1 MRHKPLIAGAFAAVI
16 VLVAAGCGTGGLGNR
31 KADRARGKDVF
42 TAKCAA
48 CHVLADA
55 GAVGTAGPN
64 LDDAFGESRKQGFK
78 ESTFFEVINKQ
89 IEFPTG
95 RDLFDP
101 KREVHLNGPVPTVE
115 MAANIVT
122 GSDRDAVSAYV
133 AAVAGRPVQGGGGSG
148 GGKVA
153 ATDGKELFAQAG
165 CAACHTLKAAGS
177 SGQIG
182 PNLDT
187 AKPDRA
193 LVILRVTNG
202 QGVMPSFKGKLSA
215 AQIGAVADYVSGAA
229 GK

>member
-1 MRHKPLIAGAFAAVI
+1 MRHKPLIAAAFAAVI
-16 VLVAAGCGTGGLGNR
+16 VLVAAGCGTGGLGNH

-64 LDDAFGESRKQGFK
+64 LDDAFAGSRKQGFK
-78 ESTFFEVINKQ
+78 ESTFFEVIDKQ
-89 IEFPTG
+89 IKYPTG

-115 MAANIVT
+115 MPANIVT

-133 AAVAGRPVQGGGGSG
+133 AAVAGKPVVGGGG

-153 ATDGKELFAQAG
+153 TTDGKQLFTQAG
-165 CAACHTLKAAGS
+165 CVACHTLKAAGS

-193 LVILRVTNG
+193 RVILRVTNG
-202 QGVMPSFKGKLSA
+202 RGVMPSFKGKLSA
-215 AQIGAVADYVSGAA
+215 DQIGAVADYVSSAA

>member
-1 MRHKPLIAGAFAAVI
+1 MRHKPLIAAAFAAVI
-16 VLVAAGCGTGGLGNR
+16 VLVAAGCGTGGLGNH

-64 LDDAFGESRKQGFK
+64 LDDAFAGSRKQGFK
-78 ESTFFEVINKQ
+78 ESTFFEVIDKQ
-89 IEFPTG
+89 IKYPTG

-115 MAANIVT
+115 MPANIVT

-133 AAVAGRPVQGGGGSG
+133 AAVAGKPVVGGGG

-153 ATDGKELFAQAG
+153 TTDGKQVFAQAG

-193 LVILRVTNG
+193 RVILRVTNG
-202 QGVMPSFKGKLSA
+202 RGVMPSFKGKLSA
-215 AQIGAVADYVSGAA
+215 DQIGAVADYVSGAA